1 MNPGNI
7 LSSILNGSMLQEIEE
22 ALLNAF
28 PTKGKL
34 ERMLF
39 YKLSV
44 NLDNIAL
51 GENYTEIVFKVV
63 KCYKS
68 KNKLAE
74 LIDKAREENDGN
86 PKLQEVANKIN
97 ALTSLFEILIPL
109 ENKFINQIKQAY
121 LACCPDN
128 WHEDWEE
135 EIPGT
140 LKEILAKLQ
149 DMPQGNASQIPIIQF
164 VARLLENAEISEL
177 TAKNLK
183 KLGKQNTNNFSQLLT
198 QINNAQVSTK
208 EQQETIPTYL
218 IVLIKP
224 SIQYPKKGYSV
235 AAWFIPDGRND
246 KFDFRRGTGYTPL
259 EIPNQEKDTFNLKEV
274 PIVLENFLKKINNDY
289 MTDCSAPPIIV
300 FFLPFKLLS
309 EPVEHWKIK
318 SLPIG
323 TQYQVVIRSCGRLK
337 DYGFRSVWIQK
348 WQALQQQINNFDC
361 YNIISGD
368 CDWKTLFLKLSKS
381 DTLGLKLAQPPSP
394 EIMNVLDQTATP
406 VAIWVRKSLR
416 DINCQE
422 QLDTL
427 FKGGIA
433 ALPNI
438 VREKRLEAFPI
449 DDIEQHI
456 GHHLSLL
463 WEDPYLLPTH
473 IDYVTP

>member
-7 LSSILNGSMLQEIEE
+7 LSYILDGSMLQEIEE

-28 PTKGKL
+28 PDKVKL
-34 ERMLF
+34 ARMLL
-39 YKLSV
+39 YKFSV

-51 GENYTEIVFKVV
+51 GDNYTEIVFKVV
-63 KCYKS
+63 EFFKS

-74 LIDKAREENDGN
+74 LIDKAREANDGN
-86 PKLQEVANKIN
+86 YKLQEVANKIN

-128 WHEDWEE
+128 WHENLEE

-140 LKEILAKLQ
+140 LQEILAKLQ

-164 VARLLENAEISEL
+164 VARLLENSEISEL

-183 KLGKQNTNNFSQLLT
+183 KLGKQNANNFSQLLT
-198 QINNAQVSTK
+198 QMNNEQVSRK
-208 EQQETIPTYL
+208 EQQEIIPTYL

-224 SIQYPKKGYSV
+224 SIQYHKRYSV
-235 AAWFIPDGRND
+235 AGWFIRDGRND
-246 KFDFRRGTGYTPL
+246 KFDFRMGTGYTPL
-259 EIPNQEKDTFNLKEV
+259 EIPNLEKDTFNLKEV
-274 PIVLENFLKKINNDY
+274 PIALEYFFKQINNNY
-289 MTDCSAPPIIV
+289 MTDCSAPPTIV

-309 EPVEHWKIK
+309 EPVERWEIK

-323 TQYQVVIRSCGRLK
+323 TQYQVVIRSCGRIK

-361 YNIISGD
+361 HNIISGD
-368 CDWKTLFLKLSKS
+368 CDWKTLFVKLSKS
-381 DTLGLKLAQPPSP
+381 DTLALKLAQPPSP

-406 VAIWVRKSLR
+406 VAIWIRKSLIN
-416 DINCQE
+416 INCQE

-427 FKGGIA
+427 VKGGIA

-438 VREKRLEAFPI
+438 VREKRVDAFPI